1 METIEGRWTEEDRKA
16 LRNILDRHDM
26 TIYTSKQDNELV
38 SEIEFYSDLGE
49 DFIMTFFWDGT
60 AKGFTDG
67 VQSYSED
74 FDPYEH
80 ACMYIGMGYSERKRL
95 KVPDSNESLM
105 KDALNIK
112 KKLRRFAR
120 DLNKHFKGRN
130 LKGA

>member
-1 METIEGRWTEEDRKA
+1 METEGRWAEEDRKA
-16 LRNILDRHDM
+16 LRDILDRHDM

-80 ACMYIGMGYSERKRL
+80 ACMYIGTGYSERKRL

>member
-1 METIEGRWTEEDRKA
+1 MEAIEGRWTEEDRKA

-26 TIYTSKQDNELV
+26 TIHTSKQDNELV

-67 VQSYSED
+67 VQSYSDD

-80 ACMYIGMGYSERKRL
+80 ACMYVGMSYSERKRL
-95 KVPDSNESLM
+95 QVPDSNESLM
-105 KDALNIK
+105 KDALHIK

-120 DLNKHFKGRN
+120 DLNKHFKDHYK
-130 LKGA
+130 KGA

>member
-1 METIEGRWTEEDRKA
+1 MEAIEGRWTEEDRKA

-26 TIYTSKQDNELV
+26 TIHTSKQDNELV

-80 ACMYIGMGYSERKRL
+80 ACMYVGMSYSERKRL
-95 KVPDSNESLM
+95 QVPDCNESLM
-105 KDALNIK
+105 KDALHIK

-120 DLNKHFKGRN
+120 DLNKHFKDHYK
-130 LKGA
+130 KGA

>member
-26 TIYTSKQDNELV
+26 TIHTSKQDNELV

-80 ACMYIGMGYSERKRL
+80 ACMYVGMSYSERKRL

-105 KDALNIK
+105 KDALHIK

-120 DLNKHFKGRN
+120 DLNKHFKDHYK
-130 LKGA
+130 KGA

>member
-1 METIEGRWTEEDRKA
+1 METEGRWAEEDRKA
-16 LRNILDRHDM
+16 LRDILDRHDM

-80 ACMYIGMGYSERKRL
+80 ACMYVGMSYSERKRL
-95 KVPDSNESLM
+95 QVPDSNESLM

-120 DLNKHFKGRN
+120 DLNKHFKGCN

>member
-26 TIYTSKQDNELV
+26 TIHTSKQDNELV

-49 DFIMTFFWDGT
+49 DFIMTSFWDGS
-60 AKGFTDG
+60 AKGFTDV

-80 ACMYIGMGYSERKRL
+80 ACMYVGMSYSERKRL
-95 KVPDSNESLM
+95 QVPDSNESLM
-105 KDALNIK
+105 KDALHIK

-120 DLNKHFKGRN
+120 DLNKHFKDHYK
-130 LKGA
+130 KGA

>member
-26 TIYTSKQDNELV
+26 TIHTSKQDNELV

-49 DFIMTFFWDGT
+49 
-60 AKGFTDG
+60 
-67 VQSYSED
+67 QSYSED

-80 ACMYIGMGYSERKRL
+80 ACMYVGMSYSERKRL
-95 KVPDSNESLM
+95 QVPDSNESLM
-105 KDALNIK
+105 KDALHIK

-120 DLNKHFKGRN
+120 DLNKHFKDHYK
-130 LKGA
+130 KGA

>member
-1 METIEGRWTEEDRKA
+1 MEAIEGRWTEEDRKA

-26 TIYTSKQDNELV
+26 TIHTSKQDNELV

-49 DFIMTFFWDGT
+49 DFIITFFWDGT

-80 ACMYIGMGYSERKRL
+80 ACMYVGMSYSERKRL
-95 KVPDSNESLM
+95 QVPDSNESLM
-105 KDALNIK
+105 KDALHIK

-120 DLNKHFKGRN
+120 DLNKHFKDHYK
-130 LKGA
+130 KGA

>member
-1 METIEGRWTEEDRKA
+1 METEGRWAEEDRKA
-16 LRNILDRHDM
+16 LRDILDRHDI

-74 FDPYEH
+74 LTSSSRTKASSSSGE
-80 ACMYIGMGYSERKRL
+80 
-95 KVPDSNESLM
+95 DSTPS
-105 KDALNIK
+105 K
-112 KKLRRFAR
+112 
-120 DLNKHFKGRN
+120 
-130 LKGA
+130 

>member
-26 TIYTSKQDNELV
+26 TIHTSKQDNELV

-80 ACMYIGMGYSERKRL
+80 ACMYVGMSYSERKRL
-95 KVPDSNESLM
+95 QVPDSNESLM
-105 KDALNIK
+105 KDALHIK

-120 DLNKHFKGRN
+120 DLNKHFKDHYK
-130 LKGA
+130 KGA